1 MPYTE
6 ANLTNLS
13 ADLAAS
19 LGDPDQR
26 FWTIT
31 ELKSLVRE
39 ALRTWNAFTAYWR
52 ERRTFNTTTNE
63 NFYDLSVVGSPTP
76 VLSTASDLAFL
87 INDLQFA
94 LLEPYFSFTS
104 PSEWAHFPTSG
115 QFTSEEIF
123 SALTR
128 AVAQFNFDTG
138 VMLFKE
144 PDVALSPLSGF
155 LTLPEKVC
163 DVRRVGIRD
172 SLNFRWRLGRQDE
185 YETQHRRNPDD
196 LFTPGTPEGYSF
208 ILTPQ
213 PGIRLLP
220 SPSMLG
226 VAEIISIRS
235 DLVPPLDL
243 AWAVKWLALH
253 HLLSQDGQ
261 SRDHYRASY
270 CLKRYKDVLPL
281 ARLLPSYMIGYINGR
296 PAPIGAISDEDSWN
310 PGWPNDTASAP
321 TSFLSLGWNLLA
333 LSPRPNAGPY
343 SIVLDGVVQATVP
356 EVDPIQIAQEHLGPI
371 LGYAKHVALFKLGG
385 GEFAQSQHLWERF
398 FDAAVEYSSKLAAE
412 SKNFQL
418 MRDRAARDKE
428 QRKVRRE
435 PLGESAGGGV

>member
-26 FWTIT
+26 FWPLL

-39 ALRTWNAFTAYWR
+39 SLRTWNAFTAYWR
-52 ERRTFNTTTNE
+52 ERRQFTTTINE
-63 NFYDLSVVGSPTP
+63 NFYDLSLVGSPTP

-87 INDLQFA
+87 LNDLQFA
-94 LLEPYFSFTS
+94 LMEPYFAFTS

-123 SALTR
+123 SALSR

-138 VMLFKE
+138 VMLVKE
-144 PDVALSPLSGF
+144 PPVPLSPLSGF
-155 LTLPEKVC
+155 IAFPEKVS
-163 DVRRVGIRD
+163 DVRRVGLLD
-172 SLNFRWRLGRQDE
+172 TGGFRWRLQRQDE
-185 YETQHRRNPDD
+185 YETQHRRNPED

-208 ILTPQ
+208 ILSPQ

-220 SPSMLG
+220 APTMLG
-226 VAEIISIRS
+226 QVEAITTHS

-261 SRDHYRASY
+261 SRDHFRASY
-270 CLKRYKDVLPL
+270 CLKRYRDALVLG
-281 ARLLPSYMIGYINGR
+281 RMLPSYMIGYVNGR
-296 PAPIGAISDEDSWN
+296 PAPISAISDEDSWN
-310 PGWPNDTASAP
+310 PGWPNTPAASP
-321 TSFLSLGWNLLA
+321 TGMLSLGWNLLA
-333 LSPRPNAGPY
+333 LTPTPNAGPY
-343 SIVLDGVVQATVP
+343 SITLDGVVQAAIP
-356 EVDPIQIAQEHLGPI
+356 DVDPIQIAQEHLGAI
-371 LGYAKHVALFKLGG
+371 LGYAKHVALFKVGG

-398 FDAAVEYSSKLAAE
+398 FDAAVEYNGKLAAE

-418 MRDRAARDKE
+418 MVDRAARDKE

-435 PLGESAGGGV
+435 QAMSEGGM